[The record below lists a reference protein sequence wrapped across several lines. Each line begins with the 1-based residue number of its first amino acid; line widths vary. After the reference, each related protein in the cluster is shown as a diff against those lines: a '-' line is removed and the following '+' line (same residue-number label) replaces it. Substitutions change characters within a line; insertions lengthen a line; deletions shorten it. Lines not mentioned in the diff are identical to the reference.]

1 MRIWLANVDA
11 IFRRELRSYLGAP
24 RFYVAAGVFWLLA
37 GSLFVALLYR
47 LISELAGL
55 DLQTGQMG
63 GGQPVDAAFALQQS
77 FLGILGF
84 LMLLVMPLLSMG
96 LYADERRQGT
106 LELLATS
113 PLANSAVAVGKW
125 AAALAVTLGLIL
137 PMGLV
142 EAIALAASDP
152 PITAPGPFLLGY
164 VGLLLLCG
172 AVLALGMFV
181 SSLTRSTL
189 VAALLTLVLLLGLWG
204 VEGLLGSAGGPL
216 ADALVQLSLLRQYNR
231 WVLGVFDSSSLVIL
245 LSWTLL
251 GLVLTAQ
258 SIRALRYRRP

>member
-1 MRIWLANVDA
+1 
-11 IFRRELRSYLGAP
+11 
-24 RFYVAAGVFWLLA
+24 
-37 GSLFVALLYR
+37 
-47 LISELAGL
+47 
-55 DLQTGQMG
+55 
-63 GGQPVDAAFALQQS
+63 
-77 FLGILGF
+77 
-84 LMLLVMPLLSMG
+84 MLLVMPLLSMG

-125 AAALAVTLGLIL
+125 AAALTITLGLIL

-142 EAIALAASDP
+142 EAIALAAADP
-152 PITAPGPFLLGY
+152 PITPGPFLLGY

-204 VEGLLGSAGGPL
+204 IEGLLGSSSGPL
-216 ADALVQLSLLRQYNR
+216 ADALAQLSLLRQYNR

-251 GLVLTAQ
+251 GLVLTTQ